1 MVTQQALV
9 PIVHLLCRDIS
20 STSIL
25 IAFVIV
31 LVSMIFHELAH
42 GLVAYWLGDDTA
54 KSEGRLTLNPTKHL
68 DPFLSI
74 LLPLM
79 MFISG
84 GPVFGGAKPVP
95 VNSLNLKHGVWG
107 MALVAIAG
115 PLTNFVLALVGFLIG
130 YYSGAFMTGVGIW
143 GEILADVVTINLGF
157 GVFNLIP
164 IPPLDGSRVLYAIAP
179 DGVRNVMAQME
190 RWGILVVM
198 FLVVLAPGVISAI
211 MGGAI
216 NGILE
221 VFYWIVGVR

>member
-1 MVTQQALV
+1 MTEYLV
-9 PIVHLLCRDIS
+9 GV
-20 STSIL
+20 L

-54 KSEGRLTLNPTKHL
+54 KSEGRLTLNPMKHL

-95 VNSLNLKHGVWG
+95 VNSRNLKHGVWG
-107 MALVAIAG
+107 MALVAVAG
-115 PLTNFVLALVGFLIG
+115 PLTNFVLALTGFLIG
-130 YYSGAFMTGVGIW
+130 YYTGAFMTGAGIW

>member
-1 MVTQQALV
+1 MTEYVV
-9 PIVHLLCRDIS
+9 GV
-20 STSIL
+20 L

-95 VNSLNLKHGVWG
+95 VNSRNLKHGVWG

-130 YYSGAFMTGVGIW
+130 YDTGAFMTGVGIW
-143 GEILADVVTINLGF
+143 CEILADVVTINLGF

>member
-1 MVTQQALV
+1 
-9 PIVHLLCRDIS
+9 
-20 STSIL
+20 
-25 IAFVIV
+25 
-31 LVSMIFHELAH
+31 
-42 GLVAYWLGDDTA
+42 
-54 KSEGRLTLNPTKHL
+54 
-68 DPFLSI
+68 
-74 LLPLM
+74 
-79 MFISG
+79 
-84 GPVFGGAKPVP
+84 
-95 VNSLNLKHGVWG
+95 

-130 YYSGAFMTGVGIW
+130 YYTGAFMTGVGIW

-198 FLVVLAPGVISAI
+198 LLVVLAPGVISAI

>member
-1 MVTQQALV
+1 MTEYVV
-9 PIVHLLCRDIS
+9 GV
-20 STSIL
+20 L

-95 VNSLNLKHGVWG
+95 VNSRNLKHGVWG

-115 PLTNFVLALVGFLIG
+115 PLTNFVLALGGFLIG
-130 YYSGAFMTGVGIW
+130 YYTGAFMTGVGIW

>member
-1 MVTQQALV
+1 MTEYVV
-9 PIVHLLCRDIS
+9 GV
-20 STSIL
+20 L

-95 VNSLNLKHGVWG
+95 VNSRNLKHGVWG

-115 PLTNFVLALVGFLIG
+115 PLTNFALALVGFLIG
-130 YYSGAFMTGVGIW
+130 YYTGAFMTGAGIW

-198 FLVVLAPGVISAI
+198 LLVVLAPGVISAI

>member
-1 MVTQQALV
+1 MTEYVV
-9 PIVHLLCRDIS
+9 GV
-20 STSIL
+20 L

-74 LLPLM
+74 LLPLI

-95 VNSLNLKHGVWG
+95 VNSRNLKHGVWG

-130 YYSGAFMTGVGIW
+130 YYTGVFMTGAGIW

-179 DGVRNVMAQME
+179 DGVRNVMTQME

>member
-1 MVTQQALV
+1 MDYLV
-9 PIVHLLCRDIS
+9 GV
-20 STSIL
+20 L
-25 IAFVIV
+25 IAFAIV
-31 LVSMIFHELAH
+31 LLSMIFHEVAH

-54 KSEGRLTLNPTKHL
+54 KSEGRLTLNPVKHL

-79 MFISG
+79 MFITG

-95 VNSLNLKHGVWG
+95 VDSRNLKHGVWG
-107 MALVAIAG
+107 MALVAMAG
-115 PLTNFVLALVGFLIG
+115 PLTNFMVALVAFLIG
-130 YYSGAFMTGVGIW
+130 HYTGAFMVGAGIW

-179 DGVRNVMAQME
+179 DGVREVMARME
-190 RWGILVVM
+190 RWGIFIVMILVVM
-198 FLVVLAPGVISAI
+198 LPGLVSTI
-211 MGGAI
+211 MTGAI

-221 VFYWIVGVR
+221 AFYWIVGV